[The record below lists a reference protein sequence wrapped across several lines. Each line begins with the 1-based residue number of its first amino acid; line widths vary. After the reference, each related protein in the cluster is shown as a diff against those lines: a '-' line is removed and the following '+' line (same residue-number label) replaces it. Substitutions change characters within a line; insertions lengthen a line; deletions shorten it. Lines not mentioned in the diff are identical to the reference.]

1 MASNSIIDYL
11 KNVGQSVKFAAIE
24 SVSEKMPNLSKVF
37 SENNK
42 KYVQEVYKDISQNKQ
57 KMSMV
62 ERIRNNTVY
71 RQVATGWANA
81 KESLK
86 TGKFYDENRSTGQSL
101 EEMMAGLNDL
111 LESLGGDSDMIEAEM
126 NGEEVGSTNEH
137 RVHGI
142 PEVTRGDALV
152 ATASAQSS
160 RRAAN
165 AISSTIVKTAEL
177 SDLTIRK
184 SANLQLRALQEQA
197 NLLSSGFKQLSSSLH
212 TINQFNSQVVLTH
225 AQNSRMF
232 FEQATYLAQERNAIL
247 NRILEMQEDT
257 YAATM
262 HNTSQQDKID
272 ATKFEKIFKDGGFD
286 LRAYINLLGS
296 KGKGSPLGQLFSF
309 VKLLPMA
316 IGQVVQNPI
325 HFLAK
330 AGIDMMIDNSLK
342 RVMSNIDNSIS
353 GFISTGLTKLFNWGS
368 DRANKDTFLGQLARF
383 FGVKQENTHLGAVDT
398 SKYNKEAM
406 QWNGIAQ
413 KALVEV
419 IPGHLRRI
427 EASLTG
433 EGERVFD
440 FAKGAWSTMKQ
451 VARAEKDYDKDM
463 YKGVFE
469 PLVKEIRN
477 VTRYYDYNRE
487 DQRAM
492 NAKLEAFLK
501 GVANRG
507 TIDFEHINQHREEY
521 GDDEDFIKKLQL
533 LLGSGMINKTTQIN
547 LAGRINQAHS
557 NKAKYISGI
566 NPSDQSLINEFT
578 NNSYR
583 EKWAKGIGTGALTS
597 PMANLTILKDER
609 NMTLY
614 DYQYNILKTLQS
626 MSFGSGGK
634 RGKKGGNPQAGGSP
648 FTPIDQLI
656 EQRKEQR
663 KMSLKERYGGDSEAA
678 IRDYQR
684 GYLYDDEIEE
694 LERWIEAE
702 QSVAVARF
710 KANKKIR
717 TYNED
722 KSYLKDDEKM
732 DILHSD
738 GMEFTKNVAKN
749 SQVQEER
756 RNASFTKEGSTFGE
770 LDKTLKGLG
779 LDIHDKDS
787 VLGSILNAETIAD
800 KFNAVTDAMSS
811 LTKTPQTILTSI
823 FTEVDRF
830 MYDFLFNKV
839 DEGMEGEKDDQGNP
853 IKGFFGKVTH
863 EFGKTMENLNA
874 KFNKWFA
881 DTFKSGAKGL
891 GGMFKDIA
899 SEYFGIDI
907 DAKAKQAK
915 NKFKAYK
922 AKTRAGIMQAGKALF
937 NEVGDSLKGTWN
949 DITDQEQ
956 EEVNP
961 DQEAIDKSIARH
973 KRKEKKRKQQDAP
986 ETAVSGIRKYDTRFG
1001 LGIVGPGEKIISPGR
1016 GKVLDNTTGYKAYTL
1031 QYGDSVIPSYLNPS
1045 NAGRSRVTPQSLA
1058 SQEYNEKALQK
1069 KFMDGGAIPLGTF
1082 STGGDIVPADD
1093 DDQESK
1099 GKFNFNFGFSDFISK
1114 IIGKD
1119 PKKAV
1124 SDYEKTL
1131 SKNLPDLVKNGMIGA
1146 VSGGVLLGGP
1156 LFGALMGAGL
1166 TVVQKSSTVQDY
1178 LFGKELVDAKGNK
1191 TGERDD
1197 SGLISKKVLKM
1208 VDKYA
1213 PDAKKYGITGAL
1225 AGMITPFGP
1234 FGGMMI
1240 GAGLSFIKNNEKAY
1254 NFLFG
1259 DEGGLLN
1266 KDRKARIKK
1275 ALPNIGMATL
1285 GTLFLGPFGIMGNA
1299 ILGAGLGM
1307 LSTTESF
1314 KRLVLG
1320 AKDRNGVRRGG
1331 LADVIRRQITDPF
1344 KRMMDDSKK
1353 RMAKWFKEDLF
1364 KPVANT
1370 LKPLGRTIVG
1380 TIKDT
1385 LRNLAKEAFGK
1396 TGEGNG
1402 SFLRKMGLKKLD
1414 QMLTAVRN
1422 AGGIVPAVGAF
1433 VGNRIGDVAHA
1444 AEENIGKWAER
1455 RNYRKGYF
1463 EEGTTSEQRRA
1474 RAKELGIDI
1483 NDEKQYRLGK
1493 IDQSL
1498 SNIKDVNQLKEM
1510 LGAIQGLQNT
1520 KEDAEF
1526 ELNRSIAGEKD
1537 HMISTTQKLYDEYM
1551 AKNPGEKDWNTL
1563 YRNMEDVRDKILDL
1577 NMQKNFDPNDKKSK
1591 GQIAQIIADAKLP
1604 KELQKQMF
1612 DLANDVGSSI
1622 AIYQGNKKQLGQAF
1636 TADNPLVQKAAQ
1648 FFNLDPVNDIER
1660 IQENLKDPHLVDL
1673 LQTEIGA
1680 RTEENAALT
1689 VTEED
1694 KIKKA
1699 LPPGEK
1705 MLVQKEEEQIT
1716 ELQILNKAVQHICDI
1731 ITEKNPNKRKKKNQK
1746 FFDELKETGNKYGTS
1761 DDIKKAIFEAANYV
1775 QNTDVQ
1781 QDVNEAQVGQAA
1793 TEHGAEY
1800 YDEVFD
1806 SKWANEHDEKFK
1818 AAKEKWIKEN
1828 YKYLPVHLKTE
1839 DEKNEYIKNNIEEDI
1854 WKQAHGKTITGRI
1867 KNNISEHVQALPET
1881 MSELGSSAY
1890 ELGARMGQGLLN
1902 FFNIP
1907 EIIKDNGYTYTP
1919 SSNAVDPMAMK
1930 IAKDQ
1935 ADKNIPP
1942 TATYGLP
1949 FYGTFAAG
1957 AAVAGAA
1964 KGASTATAAT
1974 NGGGFLSNLA
1984 SKIAPGLFGGAN
1996 NNQQQEQPSNN
2007 IKEVQQSAP
2016 SAGEVKSTVG
2026 MVAQFDHSKANGGAP
2041 DINTKDNVSY
2051 TSDSEG
2057 NPVALIKGPDGTPMK
2072 VKNKDNAELEKKHA
2086 AEFSFK
2092 ERSANAL
2099 EAIAN
2104 KLGAGAKTVGKAAA
2118 AASGGLLGGLL
2129 DSIGGLI
2136 NTLFLGLPVGTWLLM
2151 QLKKLPGKIWK
2162 LFTGKYNIIEKLTKL
2177 PQTIAEKFT
2186 AFKTYL
2192 KDLPGKLMEKVTKA
2206 YNGAKNLVSSVAKGF
2221 KNIGGTIIKGLMKHK
2236 KIAGAVAA
2244 VSWLASKFGF
2254 DTEDAEAAEKED
2266 QDNENT
2272 STTDTSEDTKKTT
2285 EDKKS
2290 DSGEI
2295 KTGTENADTTE
2306 DKELDNSN
2314 AIHKEQN
2321 KRKNR
2326 KNIDTKDPYNN
2337 INDKGVFGGEAV
2349 SAAVTTGFHL
2359 KDEYKK
2365 AKFAT
2370 GSEKVST
2377 NLKHMAD
2384 ETKDK
2389 IKNVASNPK
2398 GAVKEGIALAQG
2410 KIRSFLQSIVS
2421 FVGKWF
2427 PGRAAGEAVNKFCQ
2441 TLIERLSGPRVE
2453 QAMAKALAR
2462 QASAAAAG
2470 AASMGIGSAVLSAGF
2485 VIGSF
2490 ISAFNNAASMFKIP
2504 EPSCTMGMK
2513 IIAGLV
2519 NAVHCALTMIP
2530 IIGLAIAIF
2539 IDSKD
2544 LLKIAIKIIGPAVG
2558 LSEDNLRQLQQ
2569 GGDQVVSNNV
2579 KAAEQ
2584 AAKDNPDLNPGQ
2596 GKNGQESSYFDD
2608 AKAVAS
2614 GAWEGFKNV
2623 VSSGASW
2630 IGNKVSEFGSWV
2642 KNKVSG
2648 KGKHSTYGRGG
2659 LFGTGFHSQL
2669 DPAIAGMGFNIPGDT
2684 EKQTVRDSACG
2695 PMAMANA
2702 IESFGTAVDD
2712 EDIINKTK
2720 LGKEKNGGTPDYV
2733 LNRYANNKGFST
2745 KSIGTSAR
2753 DMANSLRAGNPL
2765 VLMGQ
2770 NDAGETDKDPFAE
2783 NPHYVTATGLDKDG
2797 NVIIKDPESYQPVK
2811 TYKLRDIAQKT
2822 TIATELSKDKEPK
2835 FSEGASLKE
2844 IMAWKLRHAGRSKWG
2859 RERSNGNAEL
2869 LWNYLKSKGLSN
2881 QTISGILGNFAAES
2895 GWRSSAV
2902 QSPSGKPIDSDT
2914 MTIDGKTGYGLAQWT
2929 DKGRQQR
2936 LHSFLQSKGLQDS
2949 DYKGQLD
2956 FVLSGQDGDVSNL
2969 FKEMDGMTPEAAA
2982 EKFVAAYERPA
2993 KDKNG
2998 VWLGLATRKQKA
3010 RELFNNQG
3018 KGVSSGSSFTGGSS
3032 SGAAEIANEPQESGI
3047 FGAIAQLATKLGSII
3062 NIFGDGNSSS
3072 SSGSPGSISG
3082 GPVNYQNAAKK
3093 IVECALAYEKSKIQ
3107 YGQVNPPSPPKD
3119 GGQCDCSGMA
3129 QNCYKAAGI
3138 EIPRTADIQ
3147 CAFFKKH
3154 NATFTGDM
3162 KQLKAG
3168 DLVFTTKPGEGVDH
3182 VFVYIGDGKAVNL
3195 GGRNGKG
3202 SNGGDARLYNG
3213 WDQIEAGIKWHKGA
3227 PIFGSLEKLCA
3238 ATGQANVS
3246 GQGYSGYGPK
3256 RSATNRLIIHHTAGN
3271 KGIDPSA
3278 AEIDKMHKGN
3288 GWSGIGYHFVIRKNG
3303 SIERGRAEDEQGAH
3317 AEGANKDSI
3326 GIHVGGNFELESPTD
3341 KQIASLVNLIKQLCK
3356 KYNIPIDRKHILG
3369 HREVGQTACPGNNL
3383 YNQLDSIVA
3392 KAAGSGKGKSRWGT
3406 GKPNVPDIFKENL
3419 NKFGKGKSKYGRSVF
3434 SDISNWWNTRQE
3446 RNARRYAGTDDS
3458 VAARYGH
3465 DSENEGYVLPTVSTT
3480 DQMADQRDEE
3490 HSGDEKIRTM
3500 SAEELAE
3507 AEQTGSSIK
3516 SIAQKK
3522 STGEDATN
3530 EEIQKAAKEG
3540 NLETGDQT
3548 VANVIEQQQQQKSQT
3563 NLMDQFFG
3571 GVGSKLDAISE
3582 KLAPIK
3588 SALFSKLGSVIS
3600 EKFGKFSNLIGD
3612 PLGMFKGFFGSS
3624 ENKNGGNSDGSNG
3637 GGGGTFN
3644 GDATAIPATGSA
3656 AAALKKALNCE
3667 ITSQFGPRDG
3677 GVHHG
3682 IDYGIGTGTP
3692 VPTVTD
3698 GVIDDIGSQGG
3709 AGYGNYVVVKDK
3721 KGMYHIYA
3729 HLSKNDLAKKGDSV
3743 KAGQIIAK
3751 SGHSGHCIPD
3761 GPNGSHLHYG
3771 IYNNPHCAAG
3781 DGCINPN
3788 SYKIDGLSSSGQG
3801 KYGRGRLIK
3810 INPVKT
3816 KGSDRGGVDT
3826 KKYVPKSGKGK
3837 FKSTGLEDLDI
3848 TRAAIYPDF
3857 PKDIK
3862 SPDNTFG
3869 VTDEMIKQSKFGQ
3882 GKYGRGFDI
3891 NSVLN
3896 VLGAIAQF
3904 ANLNRNPFIVG
3915 GGFAGSNAK
3924 QKPQNNIKQ
3933 TQNKKKEVD
3942 KKLIA
3947 PNGLQYTQNDIDY
3960 ILKNPNL
3967 FGGAKTIDDAIKILS
3982 KDKRYTEKSKDT
3994 KKEEKKT
4001 ATQEQKEAALKE
4013 YQRQVETFSNVPVA
4027 QQRLMLQMGLGPK
4040 VPQILLEEE
4049 KKEKQQTKEEK
4060 KENNAVAQEV
4070 KKAKEESKDKNA
4082 KTGPNGKKYE
4092 QNDIDYILKNSD
4104 KFGGAKTEED
4114 AIKIL
4119 AKDKRYTEKSKDTKK
4134 EEKKTATQEQKEAA
4148 LKEYQRQIEQFKNVP
4163 VAQQR
4168 LMAQMGIIPQI
4179 PDILKEESEQ
4189 EQTKEKENNKDKS
4202 ILEKQKEKAKTITKE
4217 KKDLGPFGGFANSID
4232 KLEEIFSGFFGKKK
4246 KSTKKDEKKTG
4257 SEAINKAQKEA
4268 KEAKKAEASI
4278 DDKINEKDAQ
4288 AKKNKYKEY
4297 FDKIN
4302 DDTPI
4307 EDVKEMIKD
4316 IPKDGISK
4324 DNIID
4329 WDNDDK
4335 SVIRAKAKAQLKA
4348 YNIKLEEDT
4357 KKKVN
4362 ENKSKNEEIKKDQNS
4377 ITKAQDDS
4385 KFNLG
4390 QEGSHGEGPNGK
4402 KYTNN
4407 DIAYILKNSDKF
4419 GGAKTVE
4426 DAIKILEKDKRYTE
4440 KSEETKKD
4448 DKPSPDSTD
4457 PGKTEKGETKENK
4470 KSKDGVTTPTQESSQ
4485 KPSQAVSAQDKLD
4498 MLIEAQNKTNELLS
4512 AILNMA
4518 AKAMSIKES
4527 DIKTAEKTAKANN
4540 KKINETSAMTKLNY
4554 FYNNSMK
4561 NSGVDTSFFNPDS
4574 GDFIDISK
4582 RMQKIASM

>member
-1 MASNSIIDYL
+1 MASNSIMDYL

-111 LESLGGDSDMIEAEM
+111 LESLGGNSDMIEAEM

-165 AISSTIVKTAEL
+165 AISATIVKTAEL

-197 NLLSSGFKQLSSSLH
+197 NLLSNGFKQLSSSLH

-433 EGERVFD
+433 EGERAFD

-507 TIDFEHINQHREEY
+507 TIDFEHINQYREEY

-533 LLGSGMINKTTQIN
+533 LLGSGMINKTTQMN

-634 RGKKGGNPQAGGSP
+634 RGKKGGNPPAGGSP

-710 KANKKIR
+710 KANKKIK

-863 EFGKTMENLNA
+863 EFSKTMENLNA

-881 DTFKSGAKGL
+881 DTFKNGAKGL

-907 DAKAKQAK
+907 DAKVKQAK

-949 DITDQEQ
+949 DITGQEQ

-1016 GKVLDNTTGYKAYTL
+1016 GKILDNTTGYKAYTL

-1045 NAGRSRVTPQSLA
+1045 NAGRSRITPQSLA

-1093 DDQESK
+1093 PADDDQENK

-1146 VSGGVLLGGP
+1146 VTGGVLLGGP

-1240 GAGLSFIKNNEKAY
+1240 GAGLSFLKNNEKAY

-1463 EEGTTSEQRRA
+1463 EEGTTSDQRRA

-1731 ITEKNPNKRKKKNQK
+1731 IIEKNPNKRKKKNQK

-1781 QDVNEAQVGQAA
+1781 QDVNESQVGQAA

-1854 WKQAHGKTITGRI
+1854 WKQAHGKTFTGRI
-1867 KNNISEHVQALPET
+1867 KNSISEHVQALPET

-1930 IAKDQ
+1930 IAKEQ

-2016 SAGEVKSTVG
+2016 SAGEVKSTAG

-2192 KDLPGKLMEKVTKA
+2192 KDLPGKIMEKVTKA

-2254 DTEDAEAAEKED
+2254 DTEDAEASEKED

-2295 KTGTENADTTE
+2295 KTGTESADTTE

-2321 KRKNR
+2321 KR

-2544 LLKIAIKIIGPAVG
+2544 LLKIAIKIIGPVVG

-2569 GGDQVVSNNV
+2569 GGDKIVSNNV

-2630 IGNKVSEFGSWV
+2630 IGNKVSSGVSWVGNKASEFGSWV

-2648 KGKHSTYGRGG
+2648 KGKHSTYGRGRRG

-2684 EKQTVRDSACG
+2684 EKQTVKDSACG

-2702 IESFGTAVDD
+2702 LESVGVSVDD
-2712 EDIINKTK
+2712 KDIIDKTK
-2720 LGKEKNGGTPDYV
+2720 VGKEKNGGTPDYV
-2733 LNRYANNKGFST
+2733 LNKYANNQGIST
-2745 KSIGTSAR
+2745 KTVGTSEK
-2753 DMANSLRAGNPL
+2753 DLANSLKSGKPL

-2770 NDAGETDKDPFAE
+2770 NNMGETDKDPFAE

-2844 IMAWKLRHAGRSKWG
+2844 IMAWKLKHAGRSKWG
-2859 RERSNGNAEL
+2859 REKSNGTGEDIYA
-2869 LWNYLKSKGLSN
+2869 YLKTKGLSN
-2881 QTISGILGNFAAES
+2881 QAISGIMGNWYAES
-2895 GWRSSAV
+2895 KWKSSLVECKKPPWREIS
-2902 QSPSGKPIDSDT
+2902 SDT
-2914 MTIDGKTGYGLAQWT
+2914 MTIDGNTGYGLAQWT
-2929 DKGRQQR
+2929 YITRQQK
-2936 LHSFLQSKGLQDS
+2936 LHEFMKSKGLQDS
-2949 DYKGQLD
+2949 DYKGQID
-2956 FVLSGQDGDVSNL
+2956 FVFSGQDGDIRPVIKS
-2969 FKEMDGMTPEAAA
+2969 MDKMNPEEAAR
-2982 EKFVAAYERPA
+2982 EFLDKYEQ
-2993 KDKNG
+2993 KILDTKNTERYH
-2998 VWLGLATRKQKA
+2998 LSERQKA
-3010 RELFNNQG
+3010 AREVFEKQG
-3018 KGVSSGSSFTGGSS
+3018 KGMSGVSSLTGSSSGSSSNISTDVQD
-3032 SGAAEIANEPQESGI
+3032 EEEQGI
-3047 FGAIAQLATKLGSII
+3047 FGAIAQLAKKLGSII
-3062 NIFGDGNSSS
+3062 NIFGDGSSGS
-3072 SSGSPGSISG
+3072 SSGGSSSG
-3082 GPVNYQNAAKK
+3082 GGIGGANVKEIADKIIKMANAYANSPITYGMTNPVAVPPAKG
-3093 IVECALAYEKSKIQ
+3093 S
-3107 YGQVNPPSPPKD
+3107 
-3119 GGQCDCSGMA
+3119 CDCSGMA
-3129 QNCYKAAGI
+3129 MSCYKAGGI
-3138 EIPRTADIQ
+3138 DITRTADTQ
-3147 CAFFKKH
+3147 YEFFKKH
-3154 NATFTGDM
+3154 NAIYKGDM
-3162 KQLKAG
+3162 HQLQPA
-3168 DLVFTTKPGEGVDH
+3168 DLVFTRNSSGRIDH
-3182 VFVYIGDGKAVNL
+3182 VFVYIGNGKAVNMGQNHRERGNL
-3195 GGRNGKG
+3195 AGLN
-3202 SNGGDARLYNG
+3202 SAGGDAVYYNG
-3213 WDQIEAGIKWHKGA
+3213 WATIKAGIDYHKGGA
-3227 PIFGSLEKLCA
+3227 EFGSLTKLCSA
-3238 ATGQANVS
+3238 LGLGSSSS
-3246 GQGYSGYGPK
+3246 GGYHGGDK
-3256 RSATNRLIIHHTAGN
+3256 RSKTTRIIVHHTSGS
-3271 KGIDPSA
+3271 KTSDPDPSA
-3278 AEIDKMHKGN
+3278 AEINKWHTAPPRN
-3288 GWSGIGYHFVIRKNG
+3288 WNCIGYHYVIRKNG
-3303 SIERGRAEDEQGAH
+3303 SIEKGRNEDEIGAH
-3317 AEGANKDSI
+3317 AEGANSDSI
-3326 GIHVGGNFELESPTD
+3326 GIHVGGEFMYFKPTE
-3341 KQIASLVNLIKQLCK
+3341 KQIESLIKLIQQLCK

-3369 HREVGQTACPGNNL
+3369 HREVGQTDCPGDNL

-3406 GKPNVPDIFKENL
+3406 GKPNVPDILKDHP
-3419 NKFGKGKSKYGRSVF
+3419 KFGRGKSKYGKGANDYKFSVPKTNYTVQHGGSGGTF
-3434 SDISNWWNTRQE
+3434 SNSSNKPFFNNDSLTKYA
-3446 RNARRYAGTDDS
+3446 NA
-3458 VAARYGH
+3458 
-3465 DSENEGYVLPTVSTT
+3465 
-3480 DQMADQRDEE
+3480 
-3490 HSGDEKIRTM
+3490 TM
-3500 SAEELAE
+3500 KGETY
-3507 AEQTGSSIK
+3507 QKYQDPITGK
-3516 SIAQKK
+3516 LLTAKDMEIAQKAGVTKNVKKEDIK
-3522 STGEDATN
+3522 SL
-3530 EEIQKAAKEG
+3530 EEWNKAKEEG
-3540 NLETGDQT
+3540 REVQVSAPENS
-3548 VANVIEQQQQQKSQT
+3548 VIDMAEQGQQQTSQT

-3612 PLGMFKGFFGSS
+3612 PLGMFKGFFGS
-3624 ENKNGGNSDGSNG
+3624 KDNSSSSSSSADSSNG

-3644 GDATAIPATGSA
+3644 GDATAIPTTGSA
-3656 AAALKKALNCE
+3656 TAALKKALNCE
-3667 ITSQFGPRDG
+3667 ITSPYGEPRDSRSG
-3677 GVHHG
+3677 KHNG

-3698 GVIDDIGSQGG
+3698 GVIDDINTQGG
-3709 AGYGNYVVVKDK
+3709 PGTGYGKFVVVKDK

-3729 HLSKNDLAKKGDSV
+3729 HLSQNNLAKKGDSV

-3751 SGHSGHCIPD
+3751 SGNTGHSS
-3761 GPNGSHLHYG
+3761 GPHLHYG
-3771 IYNNPHCAAG
+3771 IYNNPNCAEDKG
-3781 DGCINPN
+3781 VINPN
-3788 SYKIDGLSSSGQG
+3788 TYDVTGLSESGKG

-3816 KGSDRGGVDT
+3816 KGTDRGGEET

-3848 TRAAIYPDF
+3848 TRTAIYPDF

-3882 GKYGRGFDI
+3882 GKYGKGFDL

-3896 VLGAIAQF
+3896 VLGSIAQF

-3915 GGFAGSNAK
+3915 GGFAGNNAQ
-3924 QKPQNNIKQ
+3924 QKPQNNVKQ
-3933 TQNKKKEVD
+3933 AQNKKKEVD
-3942 KKLIA
+3942 KKLIG

-3967 FGGAKTIDDAIKILS
+3967 FGGAKTIDDAIKILSKDKRYTEKSKDTKKEENKKLIAPNGMKYTQNDIDYILKNADKFGGAKTIDDAIKILS

-4013 YQRQVETFSNVPVA
+4013 YQRQVEQFKNIPVA
-4027 QQRLMLQMGLGPK
+4027 QQR
-4040 VPQILLEEE
+4040 V
-4049 KKEKQQTKEEK
+4049 
-4060 KENNAVAQEV
+4060 
-4070 KKAKEESKDKNA
+4070 
-4082 KTGPNGKKYE
+4082 
-4092 QNDIDYILKNSD
+4092 
-4104 KFGGAKTEED
+4104 
-4114 AIKIL
+4114 
-4119 AKDKRYTEKSKDTKK
+4119 
-4134 EEKKTATQEQKEAA
+4134 
-4148 LKEYQRQIEQFKNVP
+4148 
-4163 VAQQR
+4163 
-4168 LMAQMGIIPQI
+4168 MAQMGIIPKM

-4202 ILEKQKEKAKTITKE
+4202 ILEKQKEKAKSITKE

-4232 KLEEIFSGFFGKKK
+4232 KLEEIFSSFFGKKK

-4278 DDKINEKDAQ
+4278 DNKINEKDIQ

-4335 SVIRAKAKAQLKA
+4335 VVIRAKAKAQLKA
-4348 YNIKLEEDT
+4348 YNIKLEKDA
-4357 KKKVN
+4357 KKKAN
-4362 ENKSKNEEIKKDQNS
+4362 ENKTKNEEIKKDQNS

-4419 GGAKTVE
+4419 GGVKTVE

-4440 KSEETKKD
+4440 KSEEAKKD